1 VIGEGREGDMK
12 GGKGS
17 MRAGGLFGLTWL
29 WDFKTTSY
37 NALSMS
43 RGSQTRSYSP
53 KKRAEKSENPE

>member
-37 NALSMS
+37 NALSMT

-53 KKRAEKSENPE
+53 KK